1 MASNSIEVDKEELI
15 VQIDNL
21 RKLIEEVNTS
31 SLETSENRGQGY
43 TSSVMGTINNEFER
57 HIGLLK
63 QLMESTVE
71 VLQNISDGYIDTD
84 EDAARRID
92 TLTQEVSNE

>member
-1 MASNSIEVDKEELI
+1 
-15 VQIDNL
+15 
-21 RKLIEEVNTS
+21 
-31 SLETSENRGQGY
+31 
-43 TSSVMGTINNEFER
+43 MGTINNEFER